1 MEVKIGIQDS
11 RSEISL
17 ESTESQEAVL
27 AAVQTAIADG
37 GLLTLT
43 DDRGRTVLVAGS
55 KITYVEVGASSSRR
69 GRPFSR
75 PVRRPTRSSSPVWT
89 KPAT

>member
-1 MEVKIGIQDS
+1 MDVKIGIQDS

-17 ESTESQEAVL
+17 ESSESQEAVL
-27 AAVQTAIADG
+27 AAVQTAIAEG

-69 GRPFSR
+69 VGFGS
-75 PVRRPTRSSSPVWT
+75 
-89 KPAT
+89 

>member
-17 ESTESQEAVL
+17 ETTESQEAVL

-43 DDRGRTVLVAGS
+43 DDRGRTVLVSGS
-55 KITYVEVGASSSRR
+55 KITFVEVGASSSRR
-69 GRPFSR
+69 VGFGS
-75 PVRRPTRSSSPVWT
+75 
-89 KPAT
+89 

>member
-11 RSEISL
+11 RSELSL
-17 ESTESQEAVL
+17 ESTESQEAVM
-27 AAVQTAIADG
+27 AAVEKAITDH

-55 KITYVEVGASSSRR
+55 KITYVEIGASSSRR
-69 GRPFSR
+69 VGFGS
-75 PVRRPTRSSSPVWT
+75 
-89 KPAT
+89 

>member
-11 RSEISL
+11 RSELSL
-17 ESTESQEAVL
+17 ESTESQEAVM
-27 AAVQTAIADG
+27 AAVEKAITDR

-55 KITYVEVGASSSRR
+55 KITYVEIGASSSRR
-69 GRPFSR
+69 VGFGS
-75 PVRRPTRSSSPVWT
+75 
-89 KPAT
+89 

>member
-17 ESTESQEAVL
+17 ESSESQEAVL

-43 DDRGRTVLVAGS
+43 DDRGRTMLVAGS

-69 GRPFSR
+69 VGFGS
-75 PVRRPTRSSSPVWT
+75 
-89 KPAT
+89 

>member
-17 ESTESQEAVL
+17 ESSESQEAVL

-69 GRPFSR
+69 VGFGS
-75 PVRRPTRSSSPVWT
+75 
-89 KPAT
+89 

>member
-11 RSEISL
+11 RSELSL
-17 ESTESQEAVL
+17 ESTESQEAVM
-27 AAVQTAIADG
+27 AAVEKAITDG

-55 KITYVEVGASSSRR
+55 KITYVEIGANSSRR
-69 GRPFSR
+69 VGFGS
-75 PVRRPTRSSSPVWT
+75 
-89 KPAT
+89 

>member
-17 ESTESQEAVL
+17 ESTETQEAVL

-37 GLLTLT
+37 SLLTLH
-43 DDRGRTVLVAGS
+43 DDRGRTVLVNGS

-69 GRPFSR
+69 VGFGS
-75 PVRRPTRSSSPVWT
+75 
-89 KPAT
+89 

>member
-17 ESTESQEAVL
+17 ETTESQEAVL

-55 KITYVEVGASSSRR
+55 KITFVEVGASSSRR
-69 GRPFSR
+69 VGFGS
-75 PVRRPTRSSSPVWT
+75 
-89 KPAT
+89 